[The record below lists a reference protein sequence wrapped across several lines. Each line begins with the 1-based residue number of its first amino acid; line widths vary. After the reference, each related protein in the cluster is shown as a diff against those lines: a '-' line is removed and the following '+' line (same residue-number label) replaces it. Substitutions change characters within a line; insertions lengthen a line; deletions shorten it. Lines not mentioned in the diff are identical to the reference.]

1 MFNTV
6 RGAASLSL
14 LANVILVVLK
24 LGVGLAIGSISVLS
38 DALDSGIDLIG
49 ALVALAAVT
58 LASRPADREHPY
70 GHGKIESVSGIVE
83 AGLITIGAGLIT
95 FEAIRRLVQDTDV
108 GSVSL
113 GILAMSISTAINIG
127 LSFHLRRVA
136 RATNSP
142 ALAAAAWHRTSDI
155 LTSAGVLV
163 GLILIQTTPWDFLDP
178 VAALGVA
185 AVIAITGFRVFW
197 RALHELLD
205 VRLPEEEEAKV
216 RTVLDRDP
224 KRFVEYHSLRTRRS
238 GRLRVVDLHMVVPR
252 TMTVAKAH
260 ELTDEIEVEIEQA
273 LPNTLTT
280 IHVEPCDIPEAECD
294 AQCPLA
300 ESPHCYQVAANR
312 PRNAYH
318 THR

>member
-14 LANVILVVLK
+14 LANLILVALK
-24 LGVGLAIGSISVLS
+24 LSVGVAIGSISVLS

-49 ALVALAAVT
+49 ALIALAAVS

-70 GHGKIESVSGIVE
+70 GHGKIESISGIIE
-83 AGLITIGAGLIT
+83 AGLITLGAGLIT
-95 FEAIRRLVQDTDV
+95 YEAIRRLVQDTDV
-108 GSVSL
+108 GSVPL
-113 GILAMSISTAINIG
+113 GILAMSISTVINIVV
-127 LSFHLRRVA
+127 SFHLRRVA
-136 RATNSP
+136 RATGSP
-142 ALAAAAWHRTSDI
+142 ALEATASHRTSDI
-155 LTSAGVLV
+155 LTSGGVLA
-163 GLILIQTTPWDFLDP
+163 GLILIQTTPWHFLDP

-185 AVIAITGFRVFW
+185 AVIAMTAFRIFW

-205 VRLPEEEEAKV
+205 ARLPKTEEAKV

-224 KRFVEYHSLRTRRS
+224 ERFVEYHSLRTRRS
-238 GRLRVVDLHMVVPR
+238 GRLRLVDLHVVVPR
-252 TMTVAKAH
+252 TMTVAVAH
-260 ELTDEIEVEIEQA
+260 ALTDAIEVEIEQA

-280 IHVEPCDIPEAECD
+280 IHVEPCDVPEVECD
-294 AQCPLA
+294 ARCPLA
-300 ESPHCYQVAANR
+300 KSPHCYQVAANR